1 MDTLIRLHPTVLK
14 WGEDLRQG
22 IVHRLDKATSGLI
35 ICAYE
40 EDFFNQIKE
49 EFASRTVH
57 KRYFAFVENT
67 ISTDI
72 GKIDA
77 PIGVDPKNKA
87 RQKVIK
93 NGRDSITEYQVIERR
108 SNYNQ
113 LDVELVTGRKHQI
126 RTHFAYIGNPI
137 LNDKLYGGSIVDS
150 LPPYSIG
157 LHCHTLKFK
166 VNNNEYIYKSKLP
179 SYLENLTN

>member
-40 EDFFNQIKE
+40 EDFFNYIKE
-49 EFASRTVH
+49 EFASRSVH

-108 SNYNQ
+108 SNFNQ

-150 LPPYSIG
+150 LPLYAIG

-166 VNNNEYIYKSKLP
+166 VNNKEYIYKSKIP
-179 SYLENLTN
+179 SYLENLIN